1 MSSNQFSC
9 QNNPPAAEAEP
20 SVRTARLTP
29 SKSSGIVLLITMV
42 VLLVL
47 ATLGY
52 TLASRVSAQRHR
64 DNYVVDYTNACY
76 ARDSAIKYALAAL
89 EDLNSIEFVSR
100 PNEPDFSDLFHLKEP
115 EYRQLLEQWAAELAK
130 NQPELLDNSGEQPES
145 PDLEGVDENGNITGL
160 LSDQEAGDSNG
171 KLAADSNAV
180 DKLKI
185 PGPYGPP
192 WPFVTEPVEFEIG
205 STTVKIEIEDENAKY
220 PAGWAII
227 DNEKVQREAQAG
239 LETFCEWMG
248 FDSDRIESVKGQLK
262 QIGSIKPFKVEFK
275 PVVQRT
281 PVTTQVPNPAR
292 RGARTQRVVYRTTSV
307 SQADLLTKQTKDFSK
322 LFHSSLLDTQMLAAP
337 TIISEDRKESALKY
351 MGLWGTTQVNI
362 NSAPRNVLE
371 AAFTFGGDADKIA
384 EEIIKKRRE
393 KPFASIDELKKEL
406 FRFSDSI
413 EKSRPYIATTSSV
426 FAIRVTAVSGAA
438 KASAIV
444 IVLKKDGGGIE
455 RVAIVCG

>member
-1 MSSNQFSC
+1 
-9 QNNPPAAEAEP
+9 
-20 SVRTARLTP
+20 
-29 SKSSGIVLLITMV
+29 MV

-89 EDLNSIEFVSR
+89 EDLNSIKFVSR
-100 PNEPDFSDLFHLKEP
+100 PNEPDFSDLFHLDEP
-115 EYRQLLEQWAAELAK
+115 AYRQLLEEWAAELAK
-130 NQPELLDNSGEQPES
+130 KRAEALANSGEQPES
-145 PDLEGVDENGNITGL
+145 PNSTGVDGNGTAKGV
-160 LSDQEAGDSNG
+160 LSAPETNDSNG
-171 KLAADSNAV
+171 GYAADVNAV

-185 PGPYGPP
+185 RGPYGPV

-220 PAGWAII
+220 PVGWAII

-239 LETFCEWMG
+239 LATFCEWMG
-248 FDSDRIESVKGQLK
+248 FDSDHIDSVREQLK
-262 QIGSIKPFKVEFK
+262 QIGAIKPFEVEFK

-281 PVTTQVPNPAR
+281 AIATQAPASAR
-292 RGARTQRVVYRTTSV
+292 RGRRPQRVIYRTTTV
-307 SQADLLTKQTKDFSK
+307 PQAELLSRQAKDFSK
-322 LFHSSLLDTQMLAAP
+322 LFHSSLLDLQMLAAP

-384 EEIIKKRRE
+384 EGIINRRRE
-393 KPFASIDELKKEL
+393 KTFDSIDELKKEL

-413 EKSRPYIATTSSV
+413 EKSRPYIVTTSSV
-426 FAIRVTAVSGAA
+426 FSIRVTVSSGVA

-444 IVLKKDGGGIE
+444 VVLKSGGKIE

>member
-1 MSSNQFSC
+1 MSSNLFSC

-20 SVRTARLTP
+20 SVRTARLNS

-52 TLASRVSAQRHR
+52 TLASRVAAQRHR
-64 DNYVVDYTNACY
+64 DNYIVDYTNACY

-100 PNEPDFSDLFHLKEP
+100 PNEPDFSDLFHLSEP
-115 EYRQLLEQWAAELAK
+115 AYRQLLEQWAAELAK
-130 NQPELLDNSGEQPES
+130 NQPELLDNSDEQPES

-160 LSDQEAGDSNG
+160 LSDQEANDSNG
-171 KLAADSNAV
+171 KHAADSNAV

-185 PGPYGPP
+185 RGPYGPA

-248 FDSDRIESVKGQLK
+248 FDSDQIESVKGQLK

-292 RGARTQRVVYRTTSV
+292 RGARQQRVVYRTTSV
-307 SQADLLTKQTKDFSK
+307 SQAELLTKQTKDFSK

-393 KPFASIDELKKEL
+393 KPFANIDELKKEL

-413 EKSRPYIATTSSV
+413 EKSRPYITTTSSV
-426 FAIRVTAVSGAA
+426 FSIRVTASSGVA

-444 IVLKKDGGGIE
+444 IVLKNGGRIE
-455 RVAIVCG
+455 RIAIVCG

>member
-1 MSSNQFSC
+1 MSSNLFSC

-20 SVRTARLTP
+20 SVRTARLNS

-64 DNYVVDYTNACY
+64 DNYVIDYANACY

-89 EDLNSIEFVSR
+89 EDLNNIKFVSR
-100 PNEPDFSDLFHLKEP
+100 PNEPDFSDLFHLSEP
-115 EYRQLLEQWAAELAK
+115 AYRQLLEQWAAELAK

-145 PDLEGVDENGNITGL
+145 PNLGGVDENGTITGL
-160 LSDQEAGDSNG
+160 LSAPETNDSNG
-171 KLAADSNAV
+171 KHAADSNAI
-180 DKLKI
+180 KI
-185 PGPYGPP
+185 RGPYGPA

-220 PAGWAII
+220 PVGWAII

-248 FDSDRIESVKGQLK
+248 FDSDQIESVKGQLK

-281 PVTTQVPNPAR
+281 PVTTQGPNPAR
-292 RGARTQRVVYRTTSV
+292 RGARTQRVVYRTTNVPQSEL
-307 SQADLLTKQTKDFSK
+307 SIKQTKDFSK

-384 EEIIKKRRE
+384 DEIIKKRRE
-393 KPFASIDELKKEL
+393 KPFAGIDELKKEL
-406 FRFSDSI
+406 FGFSDSI
-413 EKSRPYIATTSSV
+413 EKSRPYIATTSSI
-426 FAIRVTAVSGAA
+426 FAIRVTASSGVA

-444 IVLKKDGGGIE
+444 VVLKDGGKIE